1 MPPEKLALKTKVM
14 THQKTINTNCEKA
27 TFLIEKQQ
35 ASKLSF
41 IEILFLKIH
50 LAGCSVCRIYKRQSV
65 IINQLAHKLF
75 HAPAHPQSKLD
86 DESKKEMQHRIDE
99 KLGRK

>member
-1 MPPEKLALKTKVM
+1 MAQK
-14 THQKTINTNCEKA
+14 KTISTNCEKA

-35 ASKLSF
+35 ASKLAF

-50 LAGCSVCRIYKRQSV
+50 LAGCSVCRIYKRQSL
-65 IINQLAHKLF
+65 IINQMAHKLF
-75 HAPAHPQSKLD
+75 HGSAHPPSRLD

-99 KLGRK
+99 KLRRK

>member
-1 MPPEKLALKTKVM
+1 MGKKR
-14 THQKTINTNCEKA
+14 TIHTNCEKA

-35 ASKLSF
+35 VGKLTF

-50 LAGCSVCRIYKRQSV
+50 LAGCSLCRIYKRQSE
-65 IINQLAHKLF
+65 IINQIADKLF
-75 HAPAHPQSKLD
+75 HAPAHAHSKLD

>member
-1 MPPEKLALKTKVM
+1 MA
-14 THQKTINTNCEKA
+14 HQKTVITNCEKA

-35 ASKLSF
+35 AGKLSF

-50 LAGCSVCRIYKRQSV
+50 LAACSVCRIYKRQSE
-65 IINQLAHKLF
+65 IINQVAHKLF
-75 HAPAHPQSKLD
+75 HTHAHASSRLD

>member
-1 MPPEKLALKTKVM
+1 MSLK
-14 THQKTINTNCEKA
+14 KTVYTNCEKA

-41 IEILFLKIH
+41 IETLFLKIH
-50 LAGCSVCRIYKRQSV
+50 LAGCSVCKIYKRQSE
-65 IINQLAHKLF
+65 IINQVANKLF
-75 HAPAHPQSKLD
+75 HAPAHAQSKLD

>member
-1 MPPEKLALKTKVM
+1 MAPKKTVY
-14 THQKTINTNCEKA
+14 TNCEKA

-35 ASKLSF
+35 VSKLSF

-50 LAGCSVCRIYKRQSV
+50 LAACSVCRIYKRQSV

-75 HAPAHPQSKLD
+75 HTSAYPQSKLD

>member
-1 MPPEKLALKTKVM
+1 MAPK
-14 THQKTINTNCEKA
+14 KTISTNCEKA

-50 LAGCSVCRIYKRQSV
+50 LTGCSVCRIYKRQSL
-65 IINQLAHKLF
+65 IINQMAHKLF
-75 HAPAHPQSKLD
+75 HAPANSQSKLD
-86 DESKKEMQHRIDE
+86 DESKKEMQHRIEE